1 MGGKHLSKISNR
13 KGSFA
18 IAVIVLIVVLVVAMA
33 FVAVL
38 FLPVKAVNFD
48 ESKSVPSTAGV
59 NRLALRLNADAG
71 EVRIIYTN
79 LSGLAL
85 SMHVTAKGAVGL
97 LQDPNSISLDFVQS
111 TSGDNAIVN
120 ATLNVKDRLL
130 GAANLNLRCD
140 VMIDSSMRS
149 SLNVSTGVGTVL
161 VNSTNAS
168 ALDQVTLSAST
179 GAVTLKVASG
189 VSLNGDITLSTNIGA
204 TILNWQNPA
213 VDQDIKVVATAKTGG
228 VELQVNQT
236 TPMDRAVSLNGT
248 TAVGG
253 VSLNMGTAGNIGASI
268 DSKAEL
274 GGVHVGSSTGF
285 NGTDSALRSN
295 NYPSTGNF
303 GVNLTTKIG
312 GVEVNALSVPSK
324 A

>member
-1 MGGKHLSKISNR
+1 MSKISNT

-48 ESKSVPSTAGV
+48 ESKSVPSSPGV
-59 NRLALRLNADAG
+59 NKITLRLNADAG
-71 EVRIIYTN
+71 EVRVIYAN
-79 LSGLAL
+79 LNGTAL
-85 SMHVTAKGAVGL
+85 NLHVTAKGAVGY
-97 LQDPNSISLDFVQS
+97 LQDPNTISLNFVQS
-111 TSGDNAIVN
+111 TSADTVSVN

-130 GAANLNLRCD
+130 GASNLNLHCD
-140 VMIDSSMRS
+140 VTIDSSIRS
-149 SLNVSTGVGTVL
+149 RLNLSTGVGSVL
-161 VNSTNAS
+161 VNTTNAS
-168 ALDQVTLSAST
+168 ALDQLTLKANT
-179 GAVTLKVASG
+179 GAVTLRIAPG
-189 VSLNGDITLSTNIGA
+189 VSLNGDIALSTNIGA
-204 TILNWQNPA
+204 SVLNWQNPT
-213 VDQDIKVVATAKTGG
+213 VNQNIKVVATAKTGG

-236 TPMDRAVSLNGT
+236 APMNRAVSLNGT

-253 VSLNMGTAGNIGASI
+253 VSLNLGIAGNVGASI
-268 DSKAEL
+268 DSKAEV
-274 GGVHVGSSTGF
+274 GGVHVGSKTGF
-285 NGTDSALRSN
+285 NGTDNALRSN

-312 GVEVNALSVPSK
+312 GVEVNAVGVPSK